1 MGAWVLGYCNLEV
14 GIDGCGL
21 HVCVCVVRLRV
32 SHTHT
37 LCVCVCVC
45 VLSDFESHRFQ
56 KVIYTTFSSFQ
67 YYSEGAVSIILK
79 VPSTCS
85 CFIGSLQAL

>member
-1 MGAWVLGYCNLEV
+1 MVVACM
-14 GIDGCGL
+14 
-21 HVCVCVVRLRV
+21 CVCVLCDFEF
-32 SHTHT
+32 HTHT
-37 LCVCVCVC
+37 HCVCVCVC